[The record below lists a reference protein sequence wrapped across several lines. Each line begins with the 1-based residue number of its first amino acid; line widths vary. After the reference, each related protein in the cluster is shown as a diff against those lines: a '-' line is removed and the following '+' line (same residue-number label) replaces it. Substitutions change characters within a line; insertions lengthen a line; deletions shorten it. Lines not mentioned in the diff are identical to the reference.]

1 MMEITKEQ
9 RREMQKRLSRWGT
22 VIWMR
27 TKQQE
32 KIEALKERRD
42 ALCDAYTPLP
52 DGQPHG
58 TTPGD
63 PTANAAVQREKLRA
77 AYDKAIDELCES
89 IDMMLREYVQ
99 LDGAILQLPH
109 IQQRIIYARY
119 EVHECSGKMY
129 SRGGDSVYSH
139 QSWADIAER
148 CNVSATTARRLHALA
163 IDALIKNI
171 GQN

>member
-52 DGQPHG
+52 DGQPHS

-63 PTANAAVQREKLRA
+63 PTANAAAQREKLRA
-77 AYDKAIDELCES
+77 AYDKAIDELCDS
-89 IDMMLREYVQ
+89 IDTMLREYVQ

-109 IQQRIIYARY
+109 IQQRIIYACY
-119 EVHECSGKMY
+119 GAPEH
-129 SRGGDSVYSH
+129 RGNLTGMRT
-139 QSWADIAER
+139 SWAEIAER
-148 CNVSATTARRLHALA
+148 CCVSETTARRLHAVAVGTLV
-163 IDALIKNI
+163 DMVE
-171 GQN
+171 

>member
-1 MMEITKEQ
+1 
-9 RREMQKRLSRWGT
+9 
-22 VIWMR
+22 
-27 TKQQE
+27 
-32 KIEALKERRD
+32 
-42 ALCDAYTPLP
+42 
-52 DGQPHG
+52 
-58 TTPGD
+58 
-63 PTANAAVQREKLRA
+63 
-77 AYDKAIDELCES
+77 
-89 IDMMLREYVQ
+89 MMLREYVQ

-129 SRGGDSVYSH
+129 SRGGDSVDSH